1 MALSAPRRRG
11 EVVNRDS
18 KGFLA
23 RRRER
28 KEAEQLERARLAA
41 DATAR
46 REQAQRTAEA
56 TWLIRQANGL
66 VLTADCQADFV
77 AKRGEAG
84 YFSLPARL
92 VEPRTSTYRAYT
104 SKRVN
109 LGGFKFR
116 VGGSAPVQRTAMAAI
131 DEGTMIVTSQR
142 VLFVGGKATRE
153 WLFSKVVGY
162 DDSDPSC
169 LLINVSN
176 RQKTSGLSYDAQWDK
191 VVEAYFLSAVTKATD
206 PDHWAEQIQE
216 SFAPVASRLSE
227 LGYEASLAR
236 SSEELPPPVPG
247 TAMNR
252 AALA

>member
-1 MALSAPRRRG
+1 MSG
-11 EVVNRDS
+11 DS
-18 KGFLA
+18 KGLLA
-23 RRRER
+23 RRRDR

-41 DATAR
+41 EAAVR
-46 REQAQRTAEA
+46 REKERQAEEA
-56 TWLIRQANGL
+56 TWLLRQANGL
-66 VLTADCQADFV
+66 VLTPDCQADFV
-77 AKRGEAG
+77 AKRGESG
-84 YFSLPARL
+84 FFSLPARL
-92 VEPRTSTYRAYT
+92 VEPRSSTYRAYA

-116 VGGSAPVQRTAMAAI
+116 VGGSAPVQRTAMTAI

-176 RQKTSGLSYDAQWDK
+176 RQKTSGLAYDARWDK

-206 PDHWAEQIQE
+206 PDDWTDQIQAAL
-216 SFAPVASRLSE
+216 APVASRLSA
-227 LGYEASLAR
+227 LGYDVYLSLSR
-236 SSEELPPPVPG
+236 EGDRDQLPPPVPG
-247 TAMNR
+247 TA
-252 AALA
+252 AT